1 MPLAGGGRPTAPTPL
16 ATGLPHTTEEE
27 NVERKYMAMGNFG
40 WTDWQQI
47 YILYIVVNFGTYS
60 LQPGSASL
68 PHNSHIAEQQQTA
81 TLWSARL

>member
-40 WTDWQQI
+40 
-47 YILYIVVNFGTYS
+47 
-60 LQPGSASL
+60 
-68 PHNSHIAEQQQTA
+68 
-81 TLWSARL
+81 